1 MLRRSPFQQAFGF
14 RSRDEHTGT
23 NGNGHRAESGG
34 TDYVLQRNSM
44 RTSGDKSGV
53 AIAEV
58 VVDLTEYRQSPP
70 TRARGVRGQFL
81 GVGPR

>member
-1 MLRRSPFQQAFGF
+1 MCCNGIRS
-14 RSRDEHTGT
+14 H
-23 NGNGHRAESGG
+23 
-34 TDYVLQRNSM
+34 
-44 RTSGDKSGV
+44 TSGNKSGV